1 MIHQSNEAW
10 ANGLVATLPA
20 RWCMSIMGEWE
31 RRRSSYNPEKLTGA
45 NEAQRKANE
54 ALRDTVTRLLPFA
67 VNDDLTLDADDGA
80 VVDAA
85 WKGAERCRVRLLEL
99 ADMQQHGREAMR
111 AAGVSAGE
119 AEAVEAFEARCEL
132 GRLCMARGIEPPAK
146 KYDDTPA
153 VRRMVAARWWTGQL
167 RKAQARGLESA
178 AIELG
183 LVNRSKDCYVSNES
197 LAARTAQNAR
207 NAATLE
213 ATIARNV
220 ETEQEFTLAEL
231 AAKGPA
237 NKGIRRA
244 ELMTRISGFERI
256 AIAHGHAGLFLTV
269 TCPSKMHA
277 FRTMGSRVVRNHRYN
292 GTKPN
297 EAQRYLSTVWARI
310 RAALARSGIAL
321 YGFRI
326 AEPQHDGTPHW
337 HLLLFYPPDR
347 DSTVRATVRRY
358 ALQMDGDEAGAQEKR
373 CDFKTMDPSIGTAAA
388 YIAKYVA
395 KNIDGYRLE
404 KDLIGN
410 DAIETSARVEAWATR
425 WRIRQFQQ
433 VGGPPVTVWRELRR
447 VEAVPADSPA
457 FLRDAHSAV
466 NRIAAIEGSSGASVA
481 WDRYVAAQGGVFC
494 GRNYRVR
501 LATVSSDARTAY
513 GEEAPARPVGV
524 EYFEVAK
531 VRDALGNWTD
541 ILPRTVTVE
550 SRRYTWQVVRKSG
563 SRAGAISKAWGAA
576 NTGVQSADAL
586 GFRAGHAPVSSVE
599 GLDFGLKREHRA
611 PWTCVNNCTPEGE
624 IGRKTDADAIRD
636 AQRERNKPGFERVG
650 NGAGGGQSA
659 FEGTDRTYPHDVRG
673 H

>member
-10 ANGLVATLPA
+10 ANALVASLPA
-20 RWCMSIMGEWE
+20 RWCGSLLGTWE
-31 RRRSSYNPEKLTGA
+31 RRRTSYNPEKLTGQ

-67 VNDDLTLDADDGA
+67 VNDELTLDADDGA

-99 ADMQQHGREAMR
+99 ADMQQNGRDAMR
-111 AAGVSAGE
+111 AAGVSAD
-119 AEAVEAFEARCEL
+119 AAASVEAFEARCEL
-132 GRLCMARGIEPPAK
+132 ARLCMTRGIEPPAK

-167 RKAQARGLESA
+167 RKAHGRSLESA

-183 LVNRSKDCYVSNES
+183 IVNRSKDCYVSNES
-197 LAARTAQNAR
+197 LAARGAQNER

-213 ATIARNV
+213 ATKARNV

-237 NKGIRRA
+237 NRAIKRA
-244 ELMTRISGFERI
+244 ELMTRINGFERI
-256 AIAHGHAGLFLTV
+256 AIAHGHAGLFLTI
-269 TCPSKMHA
+269 TCPSKMH
-277 FRTMGSRVVRNHRYN
+277 SHRIIVDRAVKNPKYDH
-292 GTKPN
+292 TKPN
-297 EAQRYLSTVWARI
+297 DAQKYLSGVWARI
-310 RAALARSGIAL
+310 RAALARQGMAL

-326 AEPQHDGTPHW
+326 AEPMHDGTPHW
-337 HLLLFYPPDR
+337 HLLVFYPPAN
-347 DSTVRATVRRY
+347 DSKIRATIRRY
-358 ALQMDGDEAGAQEKR
+358 ALQMDGDEKGAQESR

-410 DAIETSARVEAWATR
+410 DALETAARVEAWATR

-447 VEAVPADSPA
+447 VEVVPADAPA
-457 FLRDAHSAV
+457 FVRQAHNAV
-466 NRIAAIEGSSGASVA
+466 NRVAMLEGRENASVA
-481 WDRYVAAQGGVFC
+481 WDHYVQAQGGVLC

-501 LATVSSDARTAY
+501 LATVSSDSLTAY

-531 VRDALGNWTD
+531 RFDAIGNWVD
-541 ILPRTVTVE
+541 VLPRTVTVE
-550 SRRYTWQVVRKSG
+550 SKRFTWEIMRPAASA
-563 SRAGAISKAWGAA
+563 RAGYAA
-576 NTGVQSADAL
+576 RPVVGLDL
-586 GFRAGHAPVSSVE
+586 GF
-599 GLDFGLKREHRA
+599 KREHRA
-611 PWTCVNNCTPEGE
+611 PWTCVNNCTEQGKNE
-624 IGRKTDADAIRD
+624 RESDADAVCD
-636 AQRERNKPGFERVG
+636 AQRN
-650 NGAGGGQSA
+650 GGGKGGEGLGASPPSRKNR
-659 FEGTDRTYPHDVRG
+659 FEGTGRTYPHDGGG

>member
-1 MIHQSNEAW
+1 MIGQTNEAW
-10 ANGLVATLPA
+10 ANALVAPLPA
-20 RWCMSIMGEWE
+20 RWCGKLLGTWE
-31 RRRSSYNPEKLTGA
+31 RRRTSFNPEKLTGA
-45 NEAQRKANE
+45 NEAQRNANE
-54 ALRDTVTRLLPFA
+54 ALRNTVARLLPFA
-67 VNDDLTLDADDGA
+67 VNDDLTLDSDDGA

-85 WKGAERCRVRLLEL
+85 WKGAERCRVRLLEVE
-99 ADMQQHGREAMR
+99 DMQQHGRAALR

-119 AEAVEAFEARCEL
+119 AEAVEAFEARCEI

-256 AIAHGHAGLFLTV
+256 AIAHGHAGLFLTI
-269 TCPSKMHA
+269 TCPSKMHSHRIIGGRA
-277 FRTMGSRVVRNHRYN
+277 VRNPNYQHI
-292 GTKPN
+292 KPN
-297 EAQRYLSTVWARI
+297 DAQKYLSGVWARI
-310 RAALARSGIAL
+310 RAALARACMAV

-337 HLLLFYPPDR
+337 HLLLFYPPAN
-347 DSTVRATVRRY
+347 DSKIRATIRRY

-410 DAIETSARVEAWATR
+410 DALETSARVEAWATR

-447 VEAVPADSPA
+447 VESVPSDAPA
-457 FLRDAHSAV
+457 FVRDAHNAV
-466 NRIAAIEGSSGASVA
+466 NKVAVFEGRENASVA
-481 WDRYVAAQGGVFC
+481 WDHYVRAQGGVFC

-501 LATVSSDARTAY
+501 LATVASDARTAY
-513 GEEAPARPVGV
+513 GEEAAARPVGV

-550 SRRYTWQVVRKSG
+550 SKRFTWEIVRTGRKSATTAFREQGVRPATAITAVSAAGGYG
-563 SRAGAISKAWGAA
+563 SFAG
-576 NTGVQSADAL
+576 
-586 GFRAGHAPVSSVE
+586 VE
-599 GLDFGLKREHRA
+599 GLDFGFKREHRA
-611 PWTCVNNCTPEGE
+611 PWTCVNNCTDG
-624 IGRKTDADAIRD
+624 GKNARKTDVDAVRN
-636 AQRERNKPGFERVG
+636 AQRERDKPGF
-650 NGAGGGQSA
+650 AGVSDGPGSGKSA
-659 FEGTDRTYPHDVRG
+659 FEGTDRTHPHDVRG

>member
-1 MIHQSNEAW
+1 MIGQTNEAW
-10 ANGLVATLPA
+10 ANALVAPLPA
-20 RWCMSIMGEWE
+20 RWCGKLLGTWE
-31 RRRSSYNPEKLTGA
+31 RRRTSYNPEKLTGA

-54 ALRDTVTRLLPFA
+54 ALRETVARLLPFA

-99 ADMQQHGREAMR
+99 VDMQQHGRAALM

-132 GRLCMARGIEPPAK
+132 GGLCMTRGIEPPAK
-146 KYDDTPA
+146 KYEDTPA

-167 RKAQARGLESA
+167 RKAHARGVESA

-197 LAARTAQNAR
+197 LAARVAQNAR

-256 AIAHGHAGLFLTV
+256 AIAHEHTGLFLTI

-277 FRTMGSRVVRNHRYN
+277 YRVIGGRAVRNPKYD

-297 EAQRYLSTVWARI
+297 DAQKYLSGVWARI
-310 RAALARSGIAL
+310 RAALARAQMPV

-337 HLLLFYPPDR
+337 HLLLFYPAAT
-347 DSTVRATVRRY
+347 DSKIRATIRRY

-373 CDFKTMDPSIGTAAA
+373 CDFKTMDPAIGTAAA

-395 KNIDGYRLE
+395 KNIDGYKLE

-410 DAIETSARVEAWATR
+410 DALEASARVEAWATR

-447 VEAVPADSPA
+447 VESVPPDAPA
-457 FLRDAHSAV
+457 YVIAAHNAV
-466 NRIAAIEGSSGASVA
+466 NKVANFEGRENASVA
-481 WDRYVAAQGGVFC
+481 WDHYVNAQGGVFC

-501 LATVSSDARTAY
+501 LATVASDARTAY
-513 GEEAPARPVGV
+513 GEQAAARPIGV

-550 SRRYTWQVVRKSG
+550 SRRYTWQVIRRQRSINAISSVRAASTG
-563 SRAGAISKAWGAA
+563 VAGAAA
-576 NTGVQSADAL
+576 SGC
-586 GFRAGHAPVSSVE
+586 RAGHAAIAGIE
-599 GLDFGLKREHRA
+599 GLDLGLKREHRA
-611 PWTCVNNCTPEGE
+611 PWTCVNNCTGEVGGDGNGREGGQNGSAEQGE
-624 IGRKTDADAIRD
+624 IRGEGAARDGESALGVRKRDSGKADR
-636 AQRERNKPGFERVG
+636 G
-650 NGAGGGQSA
+650 NWPAG
-659 FEGTDRTYPHDVRG
+659 
-673 H
+673 